1 MISTTWLYNDV
12 SCALKHQ
19 QTRAKMALTQ
29 KQYWYVVYWYLVRV
43 CATVCVSIMLNFSS
57 STQGCS
63 DSSGAFSAAA
73 SDPAT
78 APLRASAP
86 AATSSALDKA
96 MSFLNKYS
104 TPPTGAATKGI
115 NVATRLSGTANT
127 DSDDEDEMDIS
138 LSSEDMDTGQT
149 FPRKV
154 QSRLKASGGPDE
166 LGKPFGQHQVSRSLT
181 GVRSSAR
188 FATAKELGVSGLGA
202 LAGPKASVSPLGL
215 QNQHVNT
222 VDTAG
227 SRFETDKHSQ
237 LEDGRVSGLLLSVNI
252 PGGSPD
258 SAAVKHERG
267 SDGEVASSVESIH
280 SAVAGTLEEI
290 RQEAQ
295 AVESG
300 QRQLG
305 SACPELGSS
314 REFDDEGSSGPIS
327 PTFEPEGAILKR
339 ALPHDKAHSST
350 MNDNDRGFVHTALRK
365 VISGEHLAAVSGQ
378 HAEPTLSRRDGQTIN
393 YDYSGGRED
402 ASVGYRVRNVDEME
416 DDEDDYEDDC
426 FEEVDGNT
434 ESEVTPPA
442 AGRNGANLAGV
453 VLRRSAS
460 CEADP
465 ATGWSGGGSNICSSD
480 EGQHGVQRH
489 TPMTSSVPEPLVDN
503 SVHSGEYA
511 MNRKPRQVWNNLAPP
526 GKSRVPETTES
537 GTSPVPQ
544 SMPGTPA
551 SHDNGRGTS
560 PGSNPIPSGKALLDI
575 KQAWDGRSA
584 SGSQVDDSNSAAAAA
599 STPTEY
605 MNGGGVARYPPQG
618 ADEFRREMPAAV
630 DGVSKKGV
638 LIDRSAERRSPDPP
652 PGTDIKVVRR
662 AETVAS
668 VEYTH
673 DPERGLTLRS
683 CGTQV
688 IHVVNRLRQRRPSK

>member
-1 MISTTWLYNDV
+1 
-12 SCALKHQ
+12 
-19 QTRAKMALTQ
+19 
-29 KQYWYVVYWYLVRV
+29 
-43 CATVCVSIMLNFSS
+43 
-57 STQGCS
+57 
-63 DSSGAFSAAA
+63 
-73 SDPAT
+73 
-78 APLRASAP
+78 
-86 AATSSALDKA
+86 

-104 TPPTGAATKGI
+104 TPPTGAATKEI

-127 DSDDEDEMDIS
+127 NVDDEDEMDIS
-138 LSSEDMDTGQT
+138 LSSEGMDTGQT

-166 LGKPFGQHQVSRSLT
+166 LGKPFGQHPVSRSLT

-188 FATAKELGVSGLGA
+188 FATAKELGVSELGA

-237 LEDGRVSGLLLSVNI
+237 LEEGRVSGLLLAVNI

-295 AVESG
+295 AAGSW
-300 QRQLG
+300 QPQLG

-327 PTFEPEGAILKR
+327 PTNEREDAILKR
-339 ALPHDKAHSST
+339 TLPQDKAHSST
-350 MNDNDRGFVHTALRK
+350 RNDNNRGFVHTALGK

-378 HAEPTLSRRDGQTIN
+378 HAETTLSRRDGQTID
-393 YDYSGGRED
+393 YDYSGGREG
-402 ASVGYRVRNVDEME
+402 ASVGYRVSIVDDMG
-416 DDEDDYEDDC
+416 DDEDDYEDDG

-434 ESEVTPPA
+434 ESAKTLPA

-465 ATGWSGGGSNICSSD
+465 TTGRGADGSNIDSSD
-480 EGQHGVQRH
+480 EGQHHVQRP
-489 TPMTSSVPEPLVDN
+489 TPVTSSVPEPLVDN
-503 SVHSGEYA
+503 SVHSGECA
-511 MNRKPRQVWNNLAPP
+511 MTRKPRQVWNDLEPP
-526 GKSRVPETTES
+526 GKSRAPETTDS
-537 GTSPVPQ
+537 GTSPLPQ
-544 SMPGTPA
+544 SMPGTSA

-560 PGSNPIPSGKALLDI
+560 PGSNPIPPGKALLDT
-575 KQAWDGRSA
+575 KQAWGGRSA
-584 SGSQVDDSNSAAAAA
+584 SESQVEDRNSAAAA
-599 STPTEY
+599 STPTGD
-605 MNGGGVARYPPQG
+605 MNDGGVARHPLQV
-618 ADEFRREMPAAV
+618 ADEFRRETPAVV

-638 LIDRSAERRSPDPP
+638 VIDRSAERRSPDPP
-652 PGTDIKVVRR
+652 PGTDVKVVRR

-673 DPERGLTLRS
+673 DPERGLNLRS

-688 IHVVNRLRQRRPSK
+688 KRVVNRLCQRRPSKKYTLFS